1 MTWGYNRYLD
11 IESDGHG
18 GLFGYPPRGS
28 KGEGHCLGKGTQ
40 ERIDGVW
47 ICCRC
52 GLTFTD
58 DVVWE
63 GAASQVE
70 CHHG

>member
-1 MTWGYNRYLD
+1 MTYNPHLR
-11 IESDGHG
+11 IEEDGCG

-28 KGEGHCLGKGTQ
+28 KGEGHCLGKGKQ

-47 ICCRC
+47 LCHRC
-52 GLTFTD
+52 GMKFTD

-70 CHHG
+70 CNRG